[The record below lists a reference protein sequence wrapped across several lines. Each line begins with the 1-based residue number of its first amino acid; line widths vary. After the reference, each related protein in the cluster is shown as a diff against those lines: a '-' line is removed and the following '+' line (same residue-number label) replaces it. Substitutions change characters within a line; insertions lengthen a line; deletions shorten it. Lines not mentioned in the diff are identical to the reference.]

1 MCVDRTGTAA
11 SRMRFDRCKV
21 GETLFFSQKHLRCLG
36 SRLASF
42 AARERDRRAGR
53 ARKERRKEGRGKKTG
68 RKGGRRRK
76 EERKEER
83 KEGRHERGRSGKRG
97 NSLEIA
103 SGDLRW
109 RERDGSEGPAWMD
122 CEA

>member
-1 MCVDRTGTAA
+1 MLGFSFSFLRREGARQKSRTSKEGT
-11 SRMRFDRCKV
+11 K
-21 GETLFFSQKHLRCLG
+21 E
-36 SRLASF
+36 
-42 AARERDRRAGR
+42 GR
-53 ARKERRKEGRGKKTG
+53 KRKEDRKERGKEKEGRKEGRKK
-68 RKGGRRRK
+68 
-76 EERKEER
+76 ER